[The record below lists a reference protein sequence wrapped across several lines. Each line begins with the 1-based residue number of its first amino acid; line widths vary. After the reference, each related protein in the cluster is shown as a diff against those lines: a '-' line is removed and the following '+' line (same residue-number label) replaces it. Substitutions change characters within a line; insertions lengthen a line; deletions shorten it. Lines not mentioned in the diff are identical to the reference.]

1 MSSDRSPARPTAPG
15 RPSSRAGDRRP
26 IRPDGGARKGAPA
39 RPAGPQRGRGPTP
52 ARKGWGAVT
61 RRGADA
67 VGEGSASAEWRRAA
81 ARARRDVERRHER
94 PDEPW
99 TPEVWVDETARAG
112 AGRGPG
118 EETRAARGRVPR
130 RRLPD
135 EVASELTQAGGAGRS
150 GRMARTLTLAATA
163 YEAGRYA
170 DAQRLL
176 RPLAEQ
182 APEAAGVRELLGLSL
197 YRLGRWR
204 AAAAE
209 LEAFGQL
216 TGSVEQEP
224 VVADCERALGR
235 HDAVEQRWEALRQAS
250 PRAEVLAEGRLV
262 MAGSLA
268 DRGRLNDAI
277 ALLARYEPDR
287 ARPRDWHMRT
297 WYALADLYERAGDVP
312 RARALFQRLVKRDAD
327 FFDAAERLAA
337 LR

>member
-1 MSSDRSPARPTAPG
+1 M
-15 RPSSRAGDRRP
+15 
-26 IRPDGGARKGAPA
+26 GAPFMSFRTLA
-39 RPAGPQRGRGPTP
+39 LLIALAASCYPAGF
-52 ARKGWGAVT
+52 
-61 RRGADA
+61 
-67 VGEGSASAEWRRAA
+67 RAA
-81 ARARRDVERRHER
+81 AVKVDV
-94 PDEPW
+94 
-99 TPEVWVDETARAG
+99 TPKSPQWLLGYNPRQSTGVHDPIFHRVVALDDGHTQFYLVVSDFCLFS
-112 AGRGPG
+112 PG
-118 EETRAARGRVPR
+118 
-130 RRLPD
+130 LYD

-312 RARALFQRLVKRDAD
+312 RARALFQRLVKRDVD